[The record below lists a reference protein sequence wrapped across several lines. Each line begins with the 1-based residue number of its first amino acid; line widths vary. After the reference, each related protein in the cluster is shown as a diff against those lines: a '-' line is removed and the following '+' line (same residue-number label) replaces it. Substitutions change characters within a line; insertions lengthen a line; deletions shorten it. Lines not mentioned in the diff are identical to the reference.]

1 MLAVPGTHDCILDN
15 MDQPWSCNSYEY
27 LGYRN
32 IFVSLIQIS
41 AEETWIMCGMCR
53 AVERFQ
59 TKCQQN
65 KPCIK
70 GRILLSEGIIA
81 CRPILGLYEVKL
93 ISLGPEIKEIF
104 CLLWSETWCII
115 LRVERSSTV
124 RSSVVIDSRVNGL
137 RKRQ

>member
-81 CRPILGLYEVKL
+81 CRPILGLYIYINVEVKL

-115 LRVERSSTV
+115 LRVKRSSTIG
-124 RSSVVIDSRVNGL
+124 SSVVIDL
-137 RKRQ
+137 

>member
-1 MLAVPGTHDCILDN
+1 MLAVLGTHDCILDN
-15 MDQPWSCNSYEY
+15 VGQPWSCNSYEY
-27 LGYRN
+27 LRYRN

-41 AEETWIMCGMCR
+41 AEETWITYGMCR
-53 AVERFQ
+53 AVEQFQ

-65 KPCIK
+65 EPCIK
-70 GRILLSEGIIA
+70 GRILQSEGIIA
-81 CRPILGLYEVKL
+81 CRPILGLYIYLLEVKL

-124 RSSVVIDSRVNGL
+124 RSSVVIDL
-137 RKRQ
+137 

>member
-81 CRPILGLYEVKL
+81 CRPILGYIYIYVEVKL

-124 RSSVVIDSRVNGL
+124 GSSVAIDL
-137 RKRQ
+137 